1 MIDLPNSLILGIC
14 HLIFYFYGYKD
25 HLDRCTP
32 SLDLFAKLLQLC
44 LTLYNP
50 MDYSPPGFSVH
61 GILQAR
67 ILEWVAISFSRAS
80 SRPRD
85 PTEVPHISARRFNR
99 FHLQFR
105 RPRFDSWV
113 GKISWR
119 RDRLPTLVFLGFSC
133 GSAGNE
139 SACNAGDT
147 RDVGSIPGFD
157 PLEEEIYTHSSIL
170 AWRIPCTE
178 ESGGL
183 QSLRLQSCHD

>member
-67 ILEWVAISFSRAS
+67 ILEWVAISSSRGSSQPRDQSCVSYLLHWQAGSLPLVLSGTALSRFRSIFSRQS
-80 SRPRD
+80 
-85 PTEVPHISARRFNR
+85 PTS
-99 FHLQFR
+99 
-105 RPRFDSWV
+105 
-113 GKISWR
+113 
-119 RDRLPTLVFLGFSC
+119 PTKSYKVLDQKYL
-133 GSAGNE
+133 
-139 SACNAGDT
+139 
-147 RDVGSIPGFD
+147 I
-157 PLEEEIYTHSSIL
+157 
-170 AWRIPCTE
+170 
-178 ESGGL
+178 
-183 QSLRLQSCHD
+183 

>member
-67 ILEWVAISFSRAS
+67 ILEWGAIFLLQVIF
-80 SRPRD
+80 
-85 PTEVPHISARRFNR
+85 PTQGSNPHLL
-99 FHLQFR
+99 HL
-105 RPRFDSWV
+105 
-113 GKISWR
+113 
-119 RDRLPTLVFLGFSC
+119 L
-133 GSAGNE
+133 
-139 SACNAGDT
+139 
-147 RDVGSIPGFD
+147 
-157 PLEEEIYTHSSIL
+157 H
-170 AWRIPCTE
+170 
-178 ESGGL
+178 
-183 QSLRLQSCHD
+183 